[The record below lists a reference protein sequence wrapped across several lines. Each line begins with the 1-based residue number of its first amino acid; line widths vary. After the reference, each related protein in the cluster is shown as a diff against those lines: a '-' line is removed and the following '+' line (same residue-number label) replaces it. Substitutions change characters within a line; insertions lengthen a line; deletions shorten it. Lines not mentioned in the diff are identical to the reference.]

1 MNNETILYAIG
12 MIDDKAILDAKERG
26 SASRLGGRGMGRRLG
41 TLLLAAVLILSLAAV
56 AYAIVKSDWFKSFFE
71 SESNRELT
79 PDQQQFLEE
88 NSVGVGESVTVDGY
102 TVTLEAALCDDWE
115 LYLKLRIVAP
125 DGITLDFPNADD
137 GSCLFEDVSYHS
149 SAVDPSSVRYRMRG
163 GGWQPLVDG
172 DGKENTATVVFY
184 EQTVEG
190 DHAFTDGEVWN
201 VTLRNLMISQQD
213 PEKDFFCHEYL
224 LLAEGEWN
232 FTIPLTEMNERL
244 ELIDEPVAFATP
256 YGNLNGPVEYVDI
269 LITSFELRP
278 FGATCKFVAD
288 TDSLD
293 SFDALVVMKDGSE
306 VRAQRSM
313 GFSYQ
318 FDAPLLLEN
327 VAYVLLQ
334 NGRDELKLSC
344 PKEYSPTALGTGE
357 AATAPYR
364 RQETTEPV
372 ELTSDGVLMLKGG
385 LVLPIDPAMREKLVF
400 YIPPRRS
407 TTHEVLLVVAEKASM
422 EACDQLY
429 PGQYTQAGEL
439 IFVYTASEA
448 ELHELLCHYWDGH
461 ISFIQ
466 DADGTY
472 YVWDDMGDLNFFRE
486 DGASLEESKDRLQW
500 EEVRRYAD
508 TLRDTFL
515 AANPSL
521 TSVSFRN
528 SYLDVC
534 LSMIRWHDW
543 EMNYTLS
550 AAAFGTLEPGSV
562 DPEPFVERLLD
573 GSVLEEIEGVET
585 PDGAQV
591 TLSLPD
597 DDLHFA
603 FFLDGDGQSYIHMVW
618 EDDELL
624 YRISYDDSSKTAG
637 GIVLEWYEA
646 LAKAQR
652 LK

>member
-12 MIDDKAILDAKERG
+12 MIDDEAILDAKAHSGAMRQG
-26 SASRLGGRGMGRRLG
+26 SRGMRRRLG

-71 SESNRELT
+71 SERNRELT

-163 GGWQPLVDG
+163 GGWRPLEDSDG
-172 DGKENTATVVFY
+172 EENTATIVFY
-184 EQTVEG
+184 EQTAEG
-190 DHAFTDGEVWN
+190 NHPFTDGEMWN
-201 VTLRNLMISQQD
+201 VTLSNLMISQQD

-224 LLAEGEWN
+224 LIAEGEWS

-278 FGATCKFVAD
+278 FGATCKVVAD
-288 TDSLD
+288 TDCLD

-306 VRAQRSM
+306 VKAWRSM
-313 GFSYQ
+313 AFSYR
-318 FDAPLLLEN
+318 FDEPLLLEN
-327 VAYVLLQ
+327 VAYVILQ
-334 NGRDELKLSC
+334 NGRDELLLSC
-344 PKEYSPTALGTGE
+344 PSEYSPTEFGIGE
-357 AATAPYR
+357 ETTAPYR
-364 RQETTEPV
+364 RQDTTEPV
-372 ELTSDGVLMLKGG
+372 ELTSDGVALLKGG
-385 LVLPIDPAMREKLVF
+385 LVLPIDPAMRDKLVF
-400 YIPPRRS
+400 YVSPSGP
-407 TTHEVLLVVAEKASM
+407 TYEMLLTVAEKASA
-422 EACDQLY
+422 EACDKLY
-429 PGQYTQAGEL
+429 PGQYMEAGEL
-439 IFVYTASEA
+439 FCIYTIDEW
-448 ELHELLCHYWDGH
+448 ELRELLCGSFDGR
-461 ISFIQ
+461 IPFAV
-466 DADGTY
+466 DADGRY
-472 YVWDDMGDLNFFRE
+472 YVWGDLGDLYFMRE
-486 DGASLEESKDRLQW
+486 EGTNLEESKDRPQW
-500 EEVRRYAD
+500 EEARRYAD
-508 TLRDTFL
+508 TLLDVFL
-515 AANPSL
+515 TANPSL
-521 TSVSFRN
+521 TPVSFRN
-528 SYLDVC
+528 SDLDIC
-534 LSMIRWHDW
+534 LSMIRWHKG
-543 EMNYTLS
+543 MNYTLS
-550 AAAFGTLEPGSV
+550 GEEFGTLEPGSV
-562 DPEPFVERLLD
+562 DAEPFIERLLD
-573 GSVLEEIEGVET
+573 GSSLEEVEGVKT
-585 PDGAQV
+585 SDGASV

-597 DDLHFA
+597 DDLHFV
-603 FFLDGDGQSYIHMVW
+603 FLLDGDGQNYIHMVW
-618 EDDELL
+618 EDEELL

-637 GIVLEWYEA
+637 RIMLEWYEA